1 MSSSPA
7 FFAITWFSLSLVC
20 APQTRTTASATSQD
34 SILVEHTLQTNENSL
49 WEAWKKH
56 DSKAYDELLSDDA
69 IDIGAYGSLGQG
81 RAAVLQG
88 VVTAYCAVR
97 SYGLSDF
104 HYVWLDDDSVM
115 QIYTAHTDASCGG
128 HRLPDTIIASTLWQR
143 RAGKWLSRFHQ
154 ESPKQ

>member
-1 MSSSPA
+1 MVA
-7 FFAITWFSLSLVC
+7 E
-20 APQTRTTASATSQD
+20 Q
-34 SILVEHTLQTNENSL
+34 TLQADENAL

-56 DSKAYDELLSDDA
+56 DAKSYNDLLSEDA

-104 HYVWLDDDSVM
+104 HYVWLDENTVI

-128 HRLPDTIIASTLWQR
+128 HRLPDTSIASTLWQR
-143 RAGKWLSRFHQ
+143 RGGMLSRFHQ
-154 ESPKQ
+154 EPPER